1 MLYSAFSAATN
12 SLGAAHN
19 NSWGIQMHR
28 IDGPGAT
35 VDGKFTEGN
44 PAAGVPATVVTAAW
58 MADVQE
64 ELLSVLSA
72 GGVAPIKGVQ
82 DQLLRAIRT
91 MSTGVIG
98 TALNLKM
105 SVASAS
111 ASATLTADQV
121 VVGSSL
127 AGQVYR
133 LSSLSKT
140 INLATVGAGGMDTGS
155 APASGFVGLYAIYN
169 PVSGA
174 SALLAVN
181 ATSSLLPNVY
191 GGANMPAGYTAS
203 ALVSVWPTNASGQ
216 FAVGIQVD
224 REIGIATNNV
234 LTTSTVQASLTA
246 FSVAA
251 AIPRNALTFR
261 GEYTCSSTVAGAGV
275 SGVISG
281 SPLEIGRIAIGMTSP
296 TASGAGTT
304 SFPLIAV
311 LNAQTI
317 YYRAA
322 VSSGV
327 LSLLVSITGYTF

>member
-1 MLYSAFSAATN
+1 MPAAGAFN
-12 SLGAAHN
+12 SR
-19 NSWGIQMHR
+19 GIHMHR

-44 PAAGVPATVVTAAW
+44 PAAGVPAAVVTAAW
-58 MADVQE
+58 MTDVQE

-111 ASATLTADQV
+111 ASATLTADQL
-121 VVGSSL
+121 VVGSAL
-127 AGQVYR
+127 GGQVYR
-133 LSSLSKT
+133 LSSFNKS

-191 GGANMPAGYTAS
+191 GGASMPAGYTAS

-224 REIGIATNNV
+224 REIGIATNTV
-234 LTTSTVQASLTA
+234 FTTTTTQVSLTS
-246 FSVAA
+246 FSIAA
-251 AIPRNALTFR
+251 VVPRNAV
-261 GEYTCSSTVAGAGV
+261 TCRCDTTVGSSSAGAGANA
-275 SGVISG
+275 VICG
-281 SPLEIGRIAIGMTSP
+281 APFEVGRVAQGATSP
-296 TASGAGTT
+296 TAGATNVS
-304 SFPLIAV
+304 SFPPIPI
-311 LNAQTI
+311 LNAQTL
-317 YYRAA
+317 YYRGS
-322 VSSGV
+322 VSGGTFNFV
-327 LSLLVSITGYTF
+327 VSVSAYTI